1 MPIDQSKKEV
11 FRQIRKL
18 KYLNKDF
25 DGFKQDLLEY
35 ARTYFPDK
43 IRDFSEASL
52 GGLLLDMAGYIG
64 DVQSF
69 YLDHQFF
76 ELSPETAVETRN
88 IERHLRTAGVPITGA
103 SPAVLSVKFLIRVPA
118 IGLPRLPSID
128 SLPIIHAGTTC
139 RADNGTIFELTE
151 DLNFNER
158 TRTGEFVADVIIGAT
173 DANNNP
179 TSYIM
184 SRSGV
189 CISGFRTEESF
200 SIGNFAPFK
209 TYTLS
214 RENVSEIIRVVDDQ
228 GNEYYEVENL
238 TEDTVY
244 KALPN
249 MSDDDLLVR
258 EMIMPIPA
266 PFRFTK
272 ETSLENRLTTLR
284 FGGGSAESTDDDIIP
299 DPSEFAVPLF
309 GKKTFSRFTINPG
322 NLLKT
327 STLGIVA
334 PNSNI
339 TITYRYGGGL
349 GHNISSNTI
358 RGVNSINL
366 SFPQNPTPTVAQ
378 NVRSSIDAINESN
391 ASGGEDAPTV
401 FELRERVSDVRASQS
416 RIVTKPDLLARVY
429 TMPSNFGRVFRAAI
443 HDNPNNP
450 LATQLHVISRN
461 ERNQLIISPD
471 TLKKNLA
478 KYLNQYRLISDAI
491 DILDAQIINFRVE
504 FSIVVDPLQN
514 NNLVVQGVIRRLQN
528 YFNIR
533 NFSIDQPIVKSDVEN
548 IIYNNPGVLSVESL
562 SFENIIGQIG
572 DTNPRQYAN
581 NSFDFEINTTRGFII
596 PPKGGIFELRFPD
609 FDIVATV
616 V

>member
-1 MPIDQSKKEV
+1 MPIEKSKKEV

-35 ARTYFPDK
+35 ARTYFPDS

-52 GGLLLDMAGYIG
+52 GGLLLDMVSYVG

-103 SPAVLSVKFLIRVPA
+103 SPAVLRVKFLIRVPA
-118 IGLPRLPSID
+118 VGNPGVPNIDALPVLHS
-128 SLPIIHAGTTC
+128 GTTC
-139 RADNGTIFELTE
+139 RADNGTFFELTE

-158 TRTGEFVADVIIGAT
+158 TRTGDFVANVIIGTT

-184 SRSGV
+184 SREGV

-200 SIGNFAPFK
+200 SVGNFAPFK

-214 RENVSEIIRVVDDQ
+214 RENVSEIISVVDDQ

-244 KALPN
+244 KAIPN
-249 MSDDDLLVR
+249 PNNDDLLVR
-258 EMIMPIPA
+258 DSVMPIPA

-272 ETSLENRLTTLR
+272 ETNLENRLTTLR

-349 GHNISSNTI
+349 SHNITTRTI
-358 RGVNSINL
+358 RGLNSLII
-366 SFPQNPTPTVAQ
+366 SFPRNPTPQVAQ
-378 NVRSSIDAINESN
+378 SVRASFDAVNDER
-391 ASGGEDAPTV
+391 ASGGEDAPTIS
-401 FELRERVSDVRASQS
+401 ELRERVSDVRASQS
-416 RIVTKPDLLARVY
+416 RIVTRQDLLARVY

-450 LATQLHVISRN
+450 LATQLHVISRDEN
-461 ERNQLIISPD
+461 NQLIISPD
-471 TLKKNLA
+471 TLKMNLA

-491 DILDAQIINFRVE
+491 DILDARVINFRVE

-514 NNLVVQGVIRRLQN
+514 NNLVVQNVIRRLQN

-533 NFSIDQPIVKSDVEN
+533 NFVIDQPIVKSDVEN
-548 IIYNNPGVLSVESL
+548 MIYNNPGVLSVESL
-562 SFENIIGQIG
+562 SFENVTGQVG
-572 DTNPRQYAN
+572 ETNPRQYSSN
-581 NSFDFEINTTRGFII
+581 NFDFELNTTRGFII
-596 PPKGGIFELRFPD
+596 PPKGGIFELKFPE
-609 FDIVATV
+609 FDIEATV
-616 V
+616 I